1 MLEVEKE
8 ISIIVKNNKFQAS
21 ISAICCYE
29 GSNICNI
36 LKNLADLDA
45 KKVAQ

>member
-1 MLEVEKE
+1 MLEVEKG
-8 ISIIVKNNKFQAS
+8 ISIIVKNNKFRAS
-21 ISAICCYE
+21 ISAISCYE

-36 LKNLADLDA
+36 LKNLVDADA